1 MSSLRILLYRPDDPA
16 DSIGLAHFIR
26 CDPLELASAASLV
39 NPRHEV
45 RIFDSFFDRDIVGE
59 LRSFRPHIVG
69 TSCYINGVNQVRSFL
84 ETVRSLL
91 SDTLTVV
98 GGGHATCNPDDFI
111 AARPDVIVRGE
122 GATGFAALV
131 DAYASGGTPALVG
144 LPGTSRWIGEG
155 FEHAPDRPWPDPDR
169 LPFPR
174 RELYRRHW
182 RRYYYAFHE
191 PCGLM
196 KTSYGC
202 PYSCSFCYCWKI
214 TGGAYRSRSAE
225 MVVEELER
233 LWFPEVY
240 LVDDDFF
247 LEPNRLVEIADQIA
261 ARNIRKGYFAYG
273 RADFI
278 AEHPEIVKM
287 WSAIGLKAV
296 VVGVESI
303 RSGELAYYRKR
314 SKEDH
319 NARAFDVLRKARVDV
334 YASFILGP
342 DWTEKDFAELRDYL
356 FRHQIYYCILQPLM
370 PLPGTDIWDEWKD
383 RVILDR
389 DHHELWDISH
399 LCLPGR
405 MPMREYYREMAKL
418 YIRTTLD
425 PRRIFALRPR
435 TLDNLDWVKI
445 ARTFLGALRLLWG
458 LQQAPKRY
466 RPGELA
472 RYAKG
477 APLPITSELK
487 VPGDRA

>member
-1 MSSLRILLYRPDDPA
+1 MSGLRILLYRPDDPA
-16 DSIGLAHFIR
+16 DSIGLANFIR

-45 RIFDSFFDRDIVGE
+45 KIFDSFFDRDIVGE
-59 LRSFRPHIVG
+59 LRFFRPHIVG

-84 ETVRSLL
+84 DTVRSLL
-91 SDTLTVV
+91 PDTLTVV

-111 AARPDVIVRGE
+111 AAHPDVIVRGE

-144 LPGTSRWIGEG
+144 LPGTSRWLGEG
-155 FEHAPDRPWPDPDR
+155 FEHAPDRPWPDPDL

-182 RRYYYAFHE
+182 RRYYYAFHQ

-261 ARNIRKGYFAYG
+261 SRNIRKGYFAYG

-278 AEHPEIVKM
+278 AEHPEIIKM
-287 WSAIGLKAV
+287 WSSIGLKAV

-303 RSGELAYYRKR
+303 RSGELTYYRKR

-319 NARAFDVLRKARVDV
+319 NARAFDVLRKDMGDPVV
-334 YASFILGP
+334 IP
-342 DWTEKDFAELRDYL
+342 IN
-356 FRHQIYYCILQPLM
+356 RH
-370 PLPGTDIWDEWKD
+370 
-383 RVILDR
+383 
-389 DHHELWDISH
+389 
-399 LCLPGR
+399 
-405 MPMREYYREMAKL
+405 
-418 YIRTTLD
+418 
-425 PRRIFALRPR
+425 
-435 TLDNLDWVKI
+435 
-445 ARTFLGALRLLWG
+445 
-458 LQQAPKRY
+458 
-466 RPGELA
+466 
-472 RYAKG
+472 
-477 APLPITSELK
+477 
-487 VPGDRA
+487 